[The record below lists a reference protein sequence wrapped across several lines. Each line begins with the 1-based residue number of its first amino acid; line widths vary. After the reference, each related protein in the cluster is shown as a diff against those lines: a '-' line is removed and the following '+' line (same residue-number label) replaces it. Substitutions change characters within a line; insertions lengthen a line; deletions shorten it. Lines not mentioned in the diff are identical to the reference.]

1 MLLSLLLEGD
11 DGEHSLDEV
20 CGRLNITFENRH
32 SALGDA
38 LATAEVLSHFLDRLD
53 AIGVTTFG
61 QLMRTTNM

>member
-1 MLLSLLLEGD
+1 
-11 DGEHSLDEV
+11 
-20 CGRLNITFENRH
+20 LNITFENRH